1 MMCHTDS
8 NISILLIS
16 KAGHLTKTM
25 NYLINSGINFGCCDI
40 KKIVFGLENISFEA
54 ST

>member
-1 MMCHTDS
+1 VLTPKTLNHTDS
-8 NISILLIS
+8 S
-16 KAGHLTKTM
+16 KAEHLTKNM
-25 NYLINSGINFGCCDI
+25 NYLINSGINFGCYDI

>member
-1 MMCHTDS
+1 MLTPKTLNHTDC
-8 NISILLIS
+8 S
-16 KAGHLTKTM
+16 KAGQNLTKNM
-25 NYLINSGINFGCCDI
+25 NYLINSGINFGCYDI